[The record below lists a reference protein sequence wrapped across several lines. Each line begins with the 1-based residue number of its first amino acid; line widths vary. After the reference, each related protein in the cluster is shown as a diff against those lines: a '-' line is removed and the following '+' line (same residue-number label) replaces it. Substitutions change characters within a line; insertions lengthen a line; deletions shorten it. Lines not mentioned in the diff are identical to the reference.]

1 MAQEAW
7 NLTASRCWRD
17 YVQGAYRMRGIGR
30 GQRDS
35 DTEHEWRL
43 KIRRTR

>member
-7 NLTASRCWRD
+7 NLIASRCWRD